1 MQKVWFERHP
11 GLYSDEFEYFNFYG
25 IYFNDILQAANF
37 LKHIKYESDTQYEG
51 WMERGI
57 RCLKDVETG
66 IVYLDDGVK
75 FPNEEFL
82 KAYIKTIW

>member
-11 GLYSDEFEYFNFYG
+11 GLYSEEFEYFNFYG

-57 RCLKDVETG
+57 RCLKDVACA
-66 IVYLDDGVK
+66 YNSDRLDCHWIS
-75 FPNEEFL
+75 FQ
-82 KAYIKTIW
+82 T